1 MSEKLFVCGLCEV
14 SVPVLQGNIH
24 TGTCDSCFES
34 FYEGRIQEIKED
46 YQDDLKRLKVVKE
59 KHYKRAVLLSTVKAI
74 GYKRLS
80 CMHKEVLK

>member
-14 SVPVLQGNIH
+14 SVPVSQGNIH
-24 TGTCDSCFES
+24 TGACDTCFES

-46 YQDDLKRLKVVKE
+46 YQYDLKRLKVVKE

-74 GYKRLS
+74 GHKRLA
-80 CMHKEVLK
+80 CRP